1 MVKDICFFLKENG
14 LSCLKKFLRFFLTF
28 FLVNEVFTAYNR
40 TISVIRAHE
49 TKDRFIHLRSAE
61 QIKDGCMGKGKI
73 SGFFRRCGT
82 GSAGRGI
89 LTVLFVCVIS
99 GFCLAGCGPQWEA
112 DFFLEQEEGEGGSGT
127 LPGNGTAAVGSQSDA
142 PGERDT
148 VASAGRDTG
157 RGPDIG
163 MGVGSGAEADSFRE
177 EPENVIYVHVCG
189 AVNSPGLKKLPE
201 GSRAFDAL
209 EMAEGFTEDADADAV
224 NLAALLTDG
233 QQLYF
238 PAEGESAD
246 PGSGMGGSTGKVNL
260 NTANVKELCTL
271 KGIGESRAEAI
282 LKYREEKGGFSNV
295 EELMQVPGIKES
307 IFQKICDQVTVK

>member
-1 MVKDICFFLKENG
+1 MT
-14 LSCLKKFLRFFLTF
+14 RW
-28 FLVNEVFTAYNR
+28 R
-40 TISVIRAHE
+40 WQR
-49 TKDRFIHLRSAE
+49 
-61 QIKDGCMGKGKI
+61 
-73 SGFFRRCGT
+73 
-82 GSAGRGI
+82 
-89 LTVLFVCVIS
+89 
-99 GFCLAGCGPQWEA
+99 
-112 DFFLEQEEGEGGSGT
+112 
-127 LPGNGTAAVGSQSDA
+127 
-142 PGERDT
+142 
-148 VASAGRDTG
+148 
-157 RGPDIG
+157 
-163 MGVGSGAEADSFRE
+163 
-177 EPENVIYVHVCG
+177 
-189 AVNSPGLKKLPE
+189 
-201 GSRAFDAL
+201 
-209 EMAEGFTEDADADAV
+209 EDADADAV